1 MNDLAQASAYYDPL
15 ADFCHAF
22 APDKPVLVAPAG
34 TPILSPEVLRRSH
47 VDIFAYQDAVGPG
60 YQDYRYTLDPEVR
73 LADLDAVYGH
83 YRDVHEG
90 TRKHLWTD
98 LEIWRANPATGY
110 VPFLP
115 APMEQVQRQLAIESR
130 YVEMITG
137 YEFFSMM
144 GSPDSTLRLGG
155 AEAVR
160 LYREYEDY
168 YREILQTLIASPPR
182 RE

>member
-1 MNDLAQASAYYDPL
+1 
-15 ADFCHAF
+15 
-22 APDKPVLVAPAG
+22 
-34 TPILSPEVLRRSH
+34 
-47 VDIFAYQDAVGPG
+47 
-60 YQDYRYTLDPEVR
+60 
-73 LADLDAVYGH
+73 
-83 YRDVHEG
+83 
-90 TRKHLWTD
+90 
-98 LEIWRANPATGY
+98 
-110 VPFLP
+110 
-115 APMEQVQRQLAIESR
+115 
-130 YVEMITG
+130 MITG